1 MKEIGPRW
9 EQVVEKC
16 RRGRYQPLLLLY
28 ATPGGT
34 PVNTE
39 NAPKVVTPFPN
50 TKGWKTSPQ
59 KNNSR
64 RSVTPSPEKP
74 LISNTARRAI
84 TPNPD
89 SAQPHAYTQRRVYS
103 DYQNLTDIQN
113 NIFGIKVKI
122 YS

>member
-1 MKEIGPRW
+1 M
-9 EQVVEKC
+9 
-16 RRGRYQPLLLLY
+16 Y

-39 NAPKVVTPFPN
+39 NAPKTVTPFPN

-59 KNNSR
+59 KNNAR

-89 SAQPHAYTQRRVYS
+89 SPPHVYTQRRVYS

-113 NIFGIKVKI
+113 NIFGIKVFI
-122 YS
+122 